1 MVVATMLAMVMLAAS
16 PAMAQNAGGA
26 QYSEQNAQGSNI
38 NQSSQQ
44 CQNGTGDINVAGGD
58 NNASISDDDTNA
70 AVGGNA
76 GASQY
81 QYGDNAGGDG
91 NLSDN
96 DTNAIGQGNNTEV
109 NVAQQC
115 AQPSQQ
121 VNADSDSGET
131 PETGAMQFN
140 FFGLGSLFG

>member
-1 MVVATMLAMVMLAAS
+1 MESALRGEALRKLMVVASMLAMMMLAAS
-16 PAMAQNAGGA
+16 PAMAQGAGSA
-26 QYSEQNAQGSNI
+26 QYSEQNASGSNI

-44 CQNGTGDINVAGGD
+44 CQNSTGDINVAGGD
-58 NNASISDDDTNA
+58 NT
-70 AVGGNA
+70 AV
-76 GASQY
+76 S
-81 QYGDNAGGDG
+81 QYGDTA
-91 NLSDN
+91 
-96 DTNAIGQGNNTEV
+96 QENNTEV

-121 VNADSDSGET
+121 VNVDGGSGDA

>member
-1 MVVATMLAMVMLAAS
+1 MESALRGEALRKLMVVASMLAMMLLAAS
-16 PAMAQNAGGA
+16 PAMAQGAGSA
-26 QYSEQNAQGSNI
+26 QYSEQNASGSNI

-44 CQNGTGDINVAGGD
+44 CQNSTGDINVAGGD
-58 NNASISDDDTNA
+58 NT
-70 AVGGNA
+70 AV
-76 GASQY
+76 SQY
-81 QYGDNAGGDG
+81 QYGDTTQEN
-91 NLSDN
+91 
-96 DTNAIGQGNNTEV
+96 TTEV

-121 VNADSDSGET
+121 VNVDGDSGET